1 MFCIRFGFNWSIG
14 LENDNEIFTIYT
26 DNNEG
31 ENYRQRLSFKQ
42 KSSLASSDELKVN
55 TKMKTLFKFKI
66 LFIDFIDHA
75 YI

>member
-1 MFCIRFGFNWSIG
+1 MFCIRFGFNLSIG

-26 DNNEG
+26 DNNES

-42 KSSLASSDELKVN
+42 KSSHASSDELKVN
-55 TKMKTLFKFKI
+55 TKMKTLFTFKI